1 MAALPLLLAGPIVRR
16 VTARSVSVWVALS
29 EEADVT
35 LSLWDQA
42 IVAGAE
48 DGVFVPTD
56 PALHSASR
64 HTIRIGS
71 KLHFAVVTVD
81 ISPPAVALLPGKLS
95 SYNVAC

>member
-48 DGVFVPTD
+48 DGVFVK
-56 PALHSASR
+56 
-64 HTIRIGS
+64 IKRIFVS
-71 KLHFAVVTVD
+71 IPV
-81 ISPPAVALLPGKLS
+81 GKWGGVIGESWLET
-95 SYNVAC
+95 